1 MIFPFLL
8 PFKKVGTCNPGNDKE
23 EVLRKNTVM
32 HSRSSIFI
40 VGRALLVAFASAST
54 A

>member
-8 PFKKVGTCNPGNDKE
+8 PLKKVGTCNPGNDKE

-32 HSRSSIFI
+32 HSRSSILI
-40 VGRALLVAFASAST
+40 VSRALLVALVSVST